1 MKYINLWTVVMIL
14 CSAVAAMGGGYYFQK
29 PDLLDM
35 PDNARVLVYD
45 ANTNT
50 DKNVTGGFLKG
61 YFSLNGHKHVFGNIS
76 GLQSAL
82 DGKSNVGHGHTIPY
96 ITGLQAILDG
106 KVDLT
111 DYRLSNARAP
121 LPHSQTASTIT
132 DFVQAAAA
140 ASPVQ
145 SVAGKIGAV
154 TLTPLDVGLE
164 ETCTGRV
171 STDGI
176 DGSFIYTG
184 STAPAADLG
193 VERDFYL
200 QSNGD
205 YYRKEGAPPTWV
217 LKGSL
222 LGPASTVPGPPGPA
236 NALTIGTVTAGAPG
250 TAAAAITGTPP
261 SQVLSLTIPKGD
273 PGPANTLAIGTVTTG
288 NAGTAAAATI
298 TGAAPSYTLS
308 LTIPKGDPGDPGTI
322 NRDQIL
328 TQLEVASDT
337 IVYLQPATNSPTAGG
352 LVINDYLG
360 NAAVILRT
368 GSVEVRDTAGVPLA
382 KIDRA
387 AGSVA
392 TYDTSGNVVVKHDRT
407 GLYGLY
413 ADGSTG
419 FSWSRSSRAVVIQ

>member
-1 MKYINLWTVVMIL
+1 MKYINLCTVFMVL
-14 CSAVAAMGGGYYFQK
+14 CSAAVVMAGGYYFEK
-29 PDLLDM
+29 PELQTV
-35 PDNARVLVYD
+35 PDGARIMVYD
-45 ANTNT
+45 PDTKT
-50 DKNVTGGFLKG
+50 DKNFTGTFLKG
-61 YFSLNGHKHVFGNIS
+61 FFT
-76 GLQSAL
+76 QST
-82 DGKSNVGHGHTIPY
+82 DPR
-96 ITGLQAILDG
+96 
-106 KVDLT
+106 LT
-111 DYRLSNARAP
+111 DARAP
-121 LPHSQTASTIT
+121 LPHNQAASTIT
-132 DFVQAAAA
+132 GLAEAVFG

-176 DGSFIYTG
+176 DGSFIYAG
-184 STAPAADLG
+184 STVPAADLG
-193 VERDFYL
+193 VERDFYF

-205 YYRKEGAPPTWV
+205 YYRKEGPSPVWV

-222 LGPASTVPGPPGPA
+222 LGPASTVAGPPGPA
-236 NALTIGTVTAGAPG
+236 NLLTIGTVTAGNPG
-250 TAAAAITGTPP
+250 VAAATITGTTPN
-261 SQVLSLTIPKGD
+261 QVLSLTIPKGD
-273 PGPANTLAIGTVTTG
+273 PGQANTLAIGTVTTG
-288 NAGTAAAATI
+288 NAGTAAAANI
-298 TGAAPSYTLS
+298 TGAVPNYTLN

-352 LVINDYLG
+352 LAINDYMG
-360 NAAVILRT
+360 NASVILRN
-368 GSVEVRDTAGVPLA
+368 GSVEVRDTNGVPIA

-392 TYDTSGNVVVKHDRT
+392 SYDIAGNVLAKLDRT

-413 ADGSTG
+413 ADGTTG
-419 FSWSRSSRAVVIQ
+419 FSWTRAGGMVLK